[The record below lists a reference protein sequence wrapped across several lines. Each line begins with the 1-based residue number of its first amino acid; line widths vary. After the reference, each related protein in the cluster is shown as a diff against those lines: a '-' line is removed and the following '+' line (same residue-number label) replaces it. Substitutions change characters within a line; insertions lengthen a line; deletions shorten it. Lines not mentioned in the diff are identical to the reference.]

1 MKPFK
6 TLDEQI
12 ELLRDDR
19 GLIIPDEEYAKK
31 YLLSNNYY
39 NVFNQYG
46 KFFCDKTDKYINGAT
61 FSEVTAVHLFDK
73 EIKSDFLKAIL
84 EAEKH
89 FKSVVA
95 YRFSEKFKKPYS
107 YLNIENFVTKSAT
120 DLSNVTYLISKI
132 ATIIDKKCNKRASEN
147 SIKHYQ
153 NKHHEVP
160 FWVVVGYFDFG
171 TIFNFY
177 KYLDEGLR
185 DKIANDLV
193 SFLKSNISNIRQEEK
208 IVHISGK
215 MLLSALSNIL
225 EFRNVTAHN
234 NKMFSY
240 KCRESITHHDILFSH
255 YNILKNTPKQDLYT
269 TFLTLQL
276 FLSANEY
283 AQLHNAL
290 LKRFKLLSNRLTSI
304 DYNTITAQLGFP
316 KDWHKIKPLPQT

>member
-12 ELLRDDR
+12 ALLRDER
-19 GLIIPDEEYAKK
+19 GLTIPDEVYAKK

-107 YLNIENFVTKSAT
+107 YLNIENFVTNSAS

-153 NKHHEVP
+153 NKHQEVP

-208 IVHISGK
+208 IVHIPGK

-240 KCRESITHHDILFSH
+240 RCRESVTHHDILFSY
-255 YNILKNTPKQDLYT
+255 YNISKNSPKQDLYT
-269 TFLTLQL
+269 TFLTLQI

-316 KDWHKIKPLPQT
+316 KDWHKIKPLSQT

>member
-6 TLDEQI
+6 TIDKQI
-12 ELLRDDR
+12 ALLRDER
-19 GLIIPDEEYAKK
+19 GLIIPNEEYAKK

-89 FKSVVA
+89 FKSIVA
-95 YRFSEKFKKPYS
+95 YRFSEKFKKTYS
-107 YLNIENFVTKSAT
+107 YLNIENFVTNSAS
-120 DLSNVTYLISKI
+120 DLSNVTYLVSKI
-132 ATIIDKKCNKRASEN
+132 ATIIEKKCNKKAPAN

-153 NKHHEVP
+153 NKHHEIP

-171 TIFNFY
+171 TILNFY

-193 SFLKSNISNIRQEEK
+193 SFLKSNIANIRQEE
-208 IVHISGK
+208 IVVYISGK

-225 EFRNVTAHN
+225 EFRNVSAHN
-234 NKMFSY
+234 NKMFGY
-240 KCRESITHHDILFSH
+240 KCRESITHHNTLFSH
-255 YNILKNTPKQDLYT
+255 YNISKNSPKQDLYT
-269 TFLTLQL
+269 TFLTLQIL
-276 FLSANEY
+276 LSANEY

-290 LKRFKLLSNRLTSI
+290 LKRFKLLNNRITSI
-304 DYNTITAQLGFP
+304 DYNTITIQLGFP